1 MKSKLPLIAAI
12 VVAIAAVMIIR
23 VYLQSVDARVAA
35 QNKGKRFAAAKI
47 DIKAG
52 AVLEP
57 SVLKSKEVPDR
68 FKPARAIEATD
79 DNFKTVVGQKTAL
92 PIKADQVIQ
101 WTDLDSGR
109 PGGFESVI
117 PMGERAFTTKM
128 AGGIKGGLVQP
139 GDHVDILVNFAI
151 PETKGAK
158 PSEKPEVTWRSKSE
172 IVNIVLLQNVTVLS
186 VGDSFMADSK
196 APRTANDMTL
206 AVTIPEAQILMF
218 AAQHGDLAAVL
229 RRREDG
235 QSFARPDLPRV
246 TFETLEALVGDLE
259 SQRKKRTIEILK
271 GGAIEHVTVEDKP
284 VNNAK

>member
-1 MKSKLPLIAAI
+1 MRSKMPLIAA
-12 VVAIAAVMIIR
+12 VLVAVAAVVIIR
-23 VYLQSVDARVAA
+23 VYLQSVDAKVAA
-35 QNKGKRFAAAKI
+35 QNKGRRVAAARV

-52 AVLEP
+52 TVLDP
-57 SVLKSKEVPDR
+57 GVLKSKEVPDR
-68 FKPARAIEATD
+68 YMMARAIDATA
-79 DNFKTVVGQKTAL
+79 DNFKIVVGQKTVL

-101 WTDLDSGR
+101 WTDLDTGK

-117 PMGERAFTTKM
+117 PMGERAFTAKM

-151 PETKGAK
+151 PEGKGAK
-158 PSEKPEVTWRSKSE
+158 PAEKPEITWRSKSE

-186 VGDSFMADSK
+186 VGDTFLPDSK
-196 APRTANDMTL
+196 GQRTANDLTL
-206 AVTIPEAQILMF
+206 AVTIPEAQIMMF

-235 QSFARPDLPRV
+235 QSFARSDLPRV

-259 SQRKKRTIEILK
+259 SRRKKRTIEIMK
-271 GGAIEHVTVEDKP
+271 GGAIEHVTIEDKP
-284 VNNAK
+284 GGNPK